1 MSTVAP
7 EDPTSG
13 VKPEV
18 KQAPDMPPPH
28 APRELERDS
37 FEIRSFNVADQVWV
51 AWISGK
57 AAGGT
62 GAYGLGVFDA
72 LHFATGD
79 CPQRPIR
86 EALIPRGAFT
96 GLFDEELRVL
106 WAAARPIVSG
116 DTPRPEPRSERDP
129 ADPYE

>member
-1 MSTVAP
+1 MSSVAP

-18 KQAPDMPPPH
+18 KQAPDTPPPRP
-28 APRELERDS
+28 PRELERDS
-37 FEIRSFNVADQVWV
+37 LEIRSFSVADEVWV

-72 LHFATGD
+72 VHFATGD
-79 CPQRPIR
+79 CPQQPVR
-86 EALIPRGAFT
+86 EALLPRGSFT
-96 GLFDEELRVL
+96 GLFDEELRKL
-106 WAAARPIVSG
+106 FAAARAIVPA
-116 DTPRPEPRSERDP
+116 DALRPERDS
-129 ADPYE
+129 ADPCD